1 MNNRIVLIAGGA
13 VAILVG
19 VGIWN
24 WTNNGQLK
32 LWAEGIHATDFRNG
46 PVEVFSTACADPQ
59 LTTAGVTSVPLHDG
73 SYELGQYQ
81 FELVGDVKYGDVSG
95 HTNTDGGEKAVFVG
109 SCTSN
114 GQTSQVLF
122 VYGLENGKP
131 VRLATANL
139 SGSGN
144 SLVQSYDVRD
154 GAIQIKQN
162 QGDPPKL
169 STLSY
174 ALLNGNLTSLGQAGG
189 TAVAQDGTDS
199 GAAGTGTAA
208 GDDKVSYQYFEQKLT
223 PYGTWIDHPRWGHV
237 WHPTSVPADFRPYQ
251 NGHWE
256 NTEDYGTVWVS
267 DYAWGD
273 IAFHYGRWGYDPS
286 YGWLWVPGYVW
297 GPSWVIWRAGD
308 GNIGWFPMPPGD
320 YDGEGDYPDNFN
332 AWYGYRDLYGA
343 AFDAAAFYAMWSFVP
358 AVDIFEPGIN
368 TYIVDRGRYGAF
380 IGRTAGWTRY
390 GVFHGHVFNRS
401 IDPHR
406 FEAAFHHPMPL
417 GTRHDFAAHHG
428 LVTSFAGGH
437 GIEQREHLAGHF
449 NERVSGE
456 HGLGVHGTTMRASSH
471 GFGSSGSGLPGA
483 HIGFG
488 TSGHTSFRS
497 ASHVGFGSAAHNG
510 FGSTSHTGFGST
522 SHASF
527 GSTSHSSF
535 GSASHTSFGGES
547 QSGFGSTAHAG
558 FGGETHSGFGGS
570 AHPSFGGGASAPA
583 FGGSTHP
590 SFGGAPSTGV
600 FGGTPRTA
608 GVPATARAPTVQPRT
623 STCKGKHC

>member
-1 MNNRIVLIAGGA
+1 MNNRIGLIAGGV
-13 VAILVG
+13 VAILAAA
-19 VGIWN
+19 GIWN

-32 LWAEGIHATDFRNG
+32 LWAEGVHAIDFRNG

-73 SYELGQYQ
+73 NYELGQYQ

-95 HTNTDGGEKAVFVG
+95 HTNSDDGEKAVFVG

-139 SGSGN
+139 SGTGN

-169 STLSY
+169 STLTY

-189 TAVAQDGTDS
+189 PAVAQDSTDS
-199 GAAGTGTAA
+199 DVAEADTSS
-208 GDDKVSYQYFEQKLT
+208 GDDKVSYQYFEQKLS
-223 PYGTWIDHPRWGHV
+223 PYGTWINHPRWGRV

-256 NTEDYGTVWVS
+256 NTADYGTVWVS

-273 IAFHYGRWGYDPS
+273 IAFHYGRWGYDPN

-297 GPSWVIWRAGD
+297 GPSWVVWRAGD

-320 YDGEGDYPDNFN
+320 YEGEGDYPDNFD

-358 AVDIFEPGIN
+358 AVDIFDPGIN
-368 TYIVDRGRYGAF
+368 TYVIDRGRYGGF

-390 GVFHGHVFNRS
+390 GILHGHVFDRS

-406 FEAAFHHPMPL
+406 FEAAFHRPMPI

-428 LVTSFAGGH
+428 LVTSFAGGR

-449 NERVSGE
+449 NEHVSSE
-456 HGLGVHGTTMRASSH
+456 HGFRASGSGLAGTH
-471 GFGSSGSGLPGA
+471 GGFGSSG
-483 HIGFG
+483 
-488 TSGHTSFRS
+488 HTTFRS
-497 ASHVGFGSAAHNG
+497 TSRAG
-510 FGSTSHTGFGST
+510 FGSTSHSGFGST
-522 SHASF
+522 SHAGF
-527 GSTSHSSF
+527 DSTSHGSFHSS
-535 GSASHTSFGGES
+535 SHA
-547 QSGFGSTAHAG
+547 GFESTAHTG
-558 FGGETHSGFGGS
+558 FGGDPHTGFGGGAPSGGFGGS
-570 AHPSFGGGASAPA
+570 GHSSLGGGAAPTGFGGSQRPSFGGSSP
-583 FGGSTHP
+583 
-590 SFGGAPSTGV
+590 
-600 FGGTPRTA
+600 GGTTAPRTV
-608 GVPATARAPTVQPRT
+608 GTPLMRSVPVAQPKT
-623 STCKGKHC
+623 SSCHAKHC

>member
-1 MNNRIVLIAGGA
+1 MQTMNNRIVLIAGGA
-13 VAILVG
+13 VAILAAA
-19 VGIWN
+19 GIWN
-24 WTNNGQLK
+24 WTNTGQLK
-32 LWAEGIHATDFRNG
+32 LWAEGVHAIDFRNG

-73 SYELGQYQ
+73 NYELGQYQ

-95 HTNTDGGEKAVFVG
+95 HTNSDDGEKAVFVG

-169 STLSY
+169 STLTY
-174 ALLNGNLTSLGQAGG
+174 ALLNGNLTSLGQTGG
-189 TAVAQDGTDS
+189 PAVAQQDSTDS
-199 GAAGTGTAA
+199 DTAGAGTAA
-208 GDDKVSYQYFEQKLT
+208 GDDKVSYQYFEQQLS
-223 PYGTWIDHPRWGHV
+223 PYGTWINHSRWGRV

-256 NTEDYGTVWVS
+256 NTADYGTVWVS

-273 IAFHYGRWGYDPS
+273 IAFHYGRWGYDPQ

-297 GPSWVIWRAGD
+297 GPSWVVWRAGD

-320 YDGEGDYPDNFN
+320 YEGEGDYPDNFD

-343 AFDAAAFYAMWSFVP
+343 SLDAAAFYAMWSFVP
-358 AVDIFEPGIN
+358 AIDIFDPGIN
-368 TYIVDRGRYGAF
+368 TYIIDRGRYRGF
-380 IGRTAGWTRY
+380 IGRTEGWTRY
-390 GVFHGHVFNRS
+390 GIFHGHVFNRS

-406 FEAAFHHPMPL
+406 FEAAFNRPL
-417 GTRHDFAAHHG
+417 PIGTRHDFAAHHG
-428 LVTSFAGGH
+428 LVTSFSGGR

-449 NERVSGE
+449 SEHVSAG
-456 HGLGVHGTTMRASSH
+456 HDFGTHGTPLHISSRK
-471 GFGSSGSGLPGA
+471 FSSSGSDFGGA
-483 HIGFG
+483 H
-488 TSGHTSFRS
+488 SG
-497 ASHVGFGSAAHNG
+497 ASSAA
-510 FGSTSHTGFGST
+510 FGH
-522 SHASF
+522 
-527 GSTSHSSF
+527 HSS
-535 GSASHTSFGGES
+535 
-547 QSGFGSTAHAG
+547 
-558 FGGETHSGFGGS
+558 SGFGGS
-570 AHPSFGGGASAPA
+570 IRSDSSHGSGFSRDSHGSFGNPSHNSFGGAAPSGGFGGSGHPSFGGGAAPTG
-583 FGGSTHP
+583 FGGSQHP
-590 SFGGAPSTGV
+590 SFGGSSP
-600 FGGTPRTA
+600 GGTTAPRTVGA
-608 GVPATARAPTVQPRT
+608 PLMRSVPVAQPKT
-623 STCKGKHC
+623 SSCHAKHC